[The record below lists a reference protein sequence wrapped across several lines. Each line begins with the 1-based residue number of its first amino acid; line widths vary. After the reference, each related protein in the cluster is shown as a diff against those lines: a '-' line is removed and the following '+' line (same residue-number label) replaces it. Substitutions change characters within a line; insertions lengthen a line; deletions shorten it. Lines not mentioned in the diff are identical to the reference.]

1 MRKESKKSIE
11 IILTIHIMIFA
22 LVMFIDYKF
31 NSMDNLPQ
39 GNYLKSTKSPTE
51 KYFVSFY
58 LVEPIHSTVAS
69 SIRAEV
75 LYDGA
80 FLKNK
85 KNIYWNYRESEVSFK
100 WLNNSEIEINGRV
113 IELPDGEYDFR
124 ND

>member
-1 MRKESKKSIE
+1 
-11 IILTIHIMIFA
+11 MIFA
-22 LVMFIDYKF
+22 LVVFIDYNF

-39 GNYLKSTKSPTE
+39 GNYLKSTKSPSE
-51 KYFVSFY
+51 KYLVNFY

-75 LYDGA
+75 LYDGV

-100 WLNNSEIEINGRV
+100 WLKNSEIEINGHI
-113 IELPDGEYDFR
+113 IELPDGKYDFR